1 MTLRSSNRRRRVR
14 RQQAAIISAAALV
27 ASLGLGQVAGAAPAS
42 VSPKGPGVGAA
53 RGSASPVVG
62 AIGKPRG
69 LYYRTDYLRT
79 RPGSSTQAPN
89 NPECTPCTPPLL
101 FTAQAPVMGGTSGT
115 PGHVTITPLY
125 WAPTGYSFPASYKP
139 IINTYLADVAAAS
152 NTTDNVFG
160 VAQQY
165 YQQLNGGPSQFIDYQ
180 VTAGAEVDTND
191 TYPAQGG
198 ANGCTADAGFTACVA
213 DSALQAEV
221 GSTVAAH
228 ALTVDDSH
236 LYMVFFPPG
245 VETCQGPGRTATGDI
260 CSTNVYCGYHAA
272 FGTLAS
278 PYLYANMPYPILNG
292 CSDVFNGPQAPNGD
306 PYAADA
312 VSVTSHEA
320 SEAITDWDGAWIDAS
335 GNENG
340 DECAY
345 VYGVPQG
352 TTTADIAG
360 TGATGTMYNQVINGH
375 FYYTQDEFSNADF
388 ALGQGDP
395 NFVGAGQSKVDGC
408 IQRPD
413 KAHAAF
419 SYPTDGA
426 TNVESTQPFTWNA
439 AAAAQ
444 GYYVTV
450 GTTVGGY
457 DLVNSGTL
465 ASSQTSL
472 DVGALPTGQTLHARV
487 YTEEN
492 GTFQRYQDI
501 SFTTDATRAEGLFTN
516 PTAGETGV
524 TAAAPFTWSAA
535 GAGTQGYYLTVG
547 TTVGGFDVANT
558 GTLGVNVTS
567 YQVEALPP
575 GKTLHARIYTKADGD
590 YQRYQDITFTT
601 AP

>member
-1 MTLRSSNRRRRVR
+1 
-14 RQQAAIISAAALV
+14 
-27 ASLGLGQVAGAAPAS
+27 
-42 VSPKGPGVGAA
+42 
-53 RGSASPVVG
+53 
-62 AIGKPRG
+62 
-69 LYYRTDYLRT
+69 
-79 RPGSSTQAPN
+79 
-89 NPECTPCTPPLL
+89 
-101 FTAQAPVMGGTSGT
+101 MGGTSGT

-487 YTEEN
+487 YTRDDGNYDQYRGASFAVATGGEAVFTYPTDGATNVESTQPFTWNAAAAAQGYYVTVGTTVGGYDLVNSGTLASSQTSLDVGALPTGQTLHARVYTEEN